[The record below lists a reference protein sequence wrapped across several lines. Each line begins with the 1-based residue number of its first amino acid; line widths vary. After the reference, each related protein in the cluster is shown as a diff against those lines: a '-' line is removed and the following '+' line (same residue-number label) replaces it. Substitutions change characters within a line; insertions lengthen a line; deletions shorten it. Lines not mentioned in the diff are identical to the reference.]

1 MNKYFELKTNQAKQS
16 AINTIQNVPLDSNL
30 AVRIVKKNR
39 TLEQNSKMW
48 AMLAEV
54 SQQVVWHGR
63 KLTSE
68 NWKDIFTASLKKM
81 DVVPNIDGDGFVV
94 LGQSTSKMTIAQLAD
109 LITLIEAFGAE
120 NGVVFK
126 DQLAQEWR
134 A

>member
-1 MNKYFELKTNQAKQS
+1 MNKYFELRTDQAKQS
-16 AINTIQNVPLDSNL
+16 AIATIQNVPLDSNL

-63 KLTSE
+63 KLTPE

-134 A
+134 V

>member
-1 MNKYFELKTNQAKQS
+1 MNRYFELRTAQAKQS
-16 AINTIQNVPLDSNL
+16 AITAIQSVALDQNL
-30 AVRIVKKNR
+30 AVRIVKKSR

-48 AMLAEV
+48 AMLTDV
-54 SQQVVWHGR
+54 SRQVVWHGR
-63 KLTSE
+63 KLTPE

-126 DQLAQEWR
+126 DQLAQEWV
-134 A
+134 

>member
-1 MNKYFELKTNQAKQS
+1 MNRYFELRTAQAKQS
-16 AINTIQNVPLDSNL
+16 AITAIQSVALDQNL
-30 AVRIVKKNR
+30 AVRIVKKSR

-48 AMLAEV
+48 AMLTDV
-54 SQQVVWHGR
+54 SRQVVWHGR
-63 KLTSE
+63 KLTPE

-81 DVVPNIDGDGFVV
+81 DVVPNLDGDGFVI

-126 DQLAQEWR
+126 DQLAQEWV
-134 A
+134 

>member
-1 MNKYFELKTNQAKQS
+1 MNKYFELRTNQAKQS
-16 AINTIQNVPLDSNL
+16 AISVIQSVPLDSNL

-63 KLTSE
+63 KLTPE

-81 DVVPNIDGDGFVV
+81 DVVPNIDGDGFVI
-94 LGQSTSKMTIAQLAD
+94 LGQSTSRMTVSQLND
-109 LITLIEAFGAE
+109 LITLIQAFGAE

-126 DQLAQEWR
+126 DQLADEWR
-134 A
+134 

>member
-1 MNKYFELKTNQAKQS
+1 MNQYFELRTDQAKQN
-16 AINTIQNVPLDSNL
+16 AIATIQNVPLDQNL

-54 SQQVVWHGR
+54 SIQVTWHGR
-63 KLTSE
+63 KLTPE

-81 DVVPNIDGDGFVV
+81 DVVPNLDGDGFVV
-94 LGQSTSKMTIAQLAD
+94 LGQSTSKMTVGQLAD

-126 DQLAQEWR
+126 DQIAQEWR